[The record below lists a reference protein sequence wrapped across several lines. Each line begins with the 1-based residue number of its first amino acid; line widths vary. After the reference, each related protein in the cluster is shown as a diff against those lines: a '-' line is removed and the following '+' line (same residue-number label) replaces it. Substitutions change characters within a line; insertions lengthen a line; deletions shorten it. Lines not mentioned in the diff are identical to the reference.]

1 MQNNEHAPVEQHD
14 SDHPSPAKYIQGA
27 VILTLIT
34 AFEVAVYY
42 VDVISKNVFI
52 TIFLGMSL
60 VKFIIVA
67 MFYMHLKFDNRLFT
81 WLFVAG
87 LILGTGL
94 LVTLGTLFRIFT

>member
-1 MQNNEHAPVEQHD
+1 MQHNEDAPVEQHD
-14 SDHPSPAKYIQGA
+14 SVHPSPARYIQIA
-27 VILTLIT
+27 VLLTLIT
-34 AFEVAVYY
+34 GFEVAIYY
-42 VDVISKNVFI
+42 VDFISKNTFI

-81 WLFVAG
+81 MLFVAG
-87 LILGTGL
+87 LGLGTGL

>member
-1 MQNNEHAPVEQHD
+1 MQNNEIAPVEQHQAN
-14 SDHPSPAKYIQGA
+14 HPSPAKYIQIA
-27 VILTLIT
+27 IILTLIT
-34 AFEVAVYY
+34 VFEVAIYY
-42 VDVISKNVFI
+42 VDFISKNAFI

-81 WLFVAG
+81 LLFIAG